1 MCWRKQNQPSKA
13 FASDIVAA
21 VADLVV
27 AKSLT
32 VTKVEVEVRDVVK
45 VVLDPVIALISVIVR
60 EVIIVGAI
68 VIADLTFVVD
78 VSVVSIVTVLMRLM
92 TDMLVEQT
100 AMAVRTVE
108 VRDSCKETML

>member
-1 MCWRKQNQPSKA
+1 M
-13 FASDIVAA
+13 
-21 VADLVV
+21 
-27 AKSLT
+27 T

-60 EVIIVGAI
+60 EVITVGAI

-78 VSVVSIVTVLMRLM
+78 IGVISRVTVLVRLM
-92 TDMLVEQT
+92 KAMLVEQT

-108 VRDSCKETML
+108 VRDSCKELMLKAASG